1 LGKAKRDY
9 DMLNVGRLTRVGGSL
24 RTIMAAMNIVTILE
38 CLESTIAVQREDT
51 LASHKLYIRL
61 LEGLV
66 SRVVGE

>member
-1 LGKAKRDY
+1 
-9 DMLNVGRLTRVGGSL
+9 MLNVGRLTRVGGSL